1 MSCCGGM
8 IRTRRADFE
17 DARRG
22 EFRESARSLWGRK
35 GVGVMYAVVRRY
47 TFDPKN
53 AAEVNESVKEAFVP
67 LLKEM
72 PGFVAYY
79 WLETGTGAGASLTVF
94 ENEAGAQ

>member
-1 MSCCGGM
+1 
-8 IRTRRADFE
+8 
-17 DARRG
+17 
-22 EFRESARSLWGRK
+22 
-35 GVGVMYAVVRRY
+35 MYAVVRRY
-47 TFDPKN
+47 TFDPKH

-94 ENEAGAQ
+94 KDEVGAQESIRLAADYAREYLSHIIHSEPDVLRGEVKAWA